1 MYDYQLDPAFIED
14 KLIDLENWSRWNNL
28 RVDNIKERPNE
39 TLEDCG
45 KVLDTLF
52 KESIGIEEGV
62 VIERVHRVK
71 TDKNKNK
78 VMDQEELFSE
88 FYIIKTKLKWGFLPS
103 PSIIRSFGRR

>member
-1 MYDYQLDPAFIED
+1 M
-14 KLIDLENWSRWNNL
+14 
-28 RVDNIKERPNE
+28 
-39 TLEDCG
+39 EDCG

-88 FYIIKTKLKWGFLPS
+88 FYIIKTKLK
-103 PSIIRSFGRR
+103 